1 MGRYYTCASGNYDGK
16 FWFGV
21 QPSDD
26 PETIFGLRDVT
37 DDDDAQ
43 CQNYAD
49 YEGADQ
55 AKVRRELRK
64 LFDTLEVP
72 REKRVFKFDNS
83 GQIGVYVWD
92 ELRGYYMTNKK
103 SDDDR
108 EIPYAFGEETLYPI
122 SREKELAASRIELGL
137 CILNEMRT
145 QGRCSINAEF

>member
-1 MGRYYTCASGNYDGK
+1 MGRYYTTASGNYDGK
-16 FWFGV
+16 FWFAV

-26 PETIFGLRDVT
+26 PETVFGLRDVT
-37 DDDDAQ
+37 DCDDEY
-43 CQNYAD
+43 CQSYAD

-55 AKVRRELRK
+55 TKVRRELHK
-64 LFDTLEVP
+64 QFDILGVP
-72 REKRVFKFDNS
+72 REKRMFKFDNG
-83 GQIGVYVWD
+83 GQVGTYVWD

-103 SDDDR
+103 SDDVR

-145 QGRCSINAEF
+145 QGGCSINAEF